1 MKCGPSALM
10 YASGKFAASELWAFR
25 AVVHFRQAV
34 VSAKS
39 VWPKT
44 MDPSKPETFMHLSQS
59 MGEDLPVRFFC
70 ALSKRAQRYYL
81 KLSINV
87 STRTI
92 GSGVCCVPL
101 LCAFKW
107 CTRVIYPSRRVR
119 VDQTSDHTR
128 LTRRAKMRIFLT

>member
-1 MKCGPSALM
+1 M
-10 YASGKFAASELWAFR
+10 YASGKIAASEVWAFR
-25 AVVHFRQAV
+25 AVVHFQQAV

-44 MDPSKPETFMHLSQS
+44 MDLSKPETFMHLSRSITPIYGRGSPCQVF
-59 MGEDLPVRFFC
+59 LCPH
-70 ALSKRAQRYYL
+70 L
-81 KLSINV
+81 KLSIKV

-101 LCAFKW
+101 NGAPGLYTQADG
-107 CTRVIYPSRRVR
+107 VR

-128 LTRRAKMRIFLT
+128 ITRRVRMRIFLT